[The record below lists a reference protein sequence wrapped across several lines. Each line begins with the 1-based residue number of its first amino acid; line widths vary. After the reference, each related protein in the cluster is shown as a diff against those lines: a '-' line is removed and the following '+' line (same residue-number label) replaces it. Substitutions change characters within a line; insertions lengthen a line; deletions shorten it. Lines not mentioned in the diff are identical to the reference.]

1 MKATETRAT
10 LLLRIRDSRD
20 REAWSDFVALYTPLI
35 YSYGLKYGL
44 QDADA
49 ADVAQ
54 ETMCNLVRTI
64 QQFHYDAKQGSF
76 RGWLVTV
83 ARNVIRRRF
92 NENVKKAKGSGK
104 TSMLDLLAQ
113 QPAESTEDE
122 WEREYQLRTFHWAAE
137 NVQAEFRKNTW
148 QAFWL
153 TTVEG
158 QPVDRVAILLG
169 ITAGAVYIARSR
181 VLARI
186 KSVIADAERLED
198 SK

>member
-20 REAWSDFVALYTPLI
+20 REAWSDFVALYTPRI

-122 WEREYQLRTFHWAAE
+122 
-137 NVQAEFRKNTW
+137 
-148 QAFWL
+148 
-153 TTVEG
+153 
-158 QPVDRVAILLG
+158 
-169 ITAGAVYIARSR
+169 
-181 VLARI
+181 
-186 KSVIADAERLED
+186 
-198 SK
+198 

>member
-20 REAWSDFVALYTPLI
+20 REAWSDFVALYTPRI

-49 ADVAQ
+49 ADAAQ

-158 QPVDRVAILLG
+158 QPVDRVAKLLG
-169 ITAGAVYIARSR
+169 ITAGAV
-181 VLARI
+181 
-186 KSVIADAERLED
+186 
-198 SK
+198 